1 MGTKGR
7 AVAEVTVKIKSKTGS
22 RRKSKGKVKERVKTT
37 VKANVAPDLHQAQLQ
52 GTTNA
57 PVGTPDNPSDK
68 VLTLANLITL
78 CRFLLTVAFLVLFVK
93 DTQRTLALIFYT
105 IAAITDFLDGWVA
118 RATQTVSWVGK
129 VSDPI
134 MDRVLLF
141 TGVLGLVVVGDLPL
155 WVAIFVIG
163 RDIVL
168 LGGNIYLRKFWK
180 RPVDVIFIGK
190 LATALFMTGFCF
202 LLIGIGEVVSP
213 ALCSFSWMPGFNG
226 QPTSVGI
233 YLVYVA
239 IVLSTITA
247 VIYYKQGFAIKD
259 EVLAQRAQES
269 E

>member
-1 MGTKGR
+1 M
-7 AVAEVTVKIKSKTGS
+7 AQ
-22 RRKSKGKVKERVKTT
+22 VKERVKTT
-37 VKANVAPDLHQAQLQ
+37 VKDERCPDVHQAQLARDDH
-52 GTTNA
+52 GS
-57 PVGTPDNPSDK
+57 VGTPDNPSDK
-68 VLTLANLITL
+68 ILTLANFITI

-163 RDIVL
+163 RDIGAF
-168 LGGNIYLRKFWK
+168 GGNIYLRKFWK

-190 LATALFMTGFCF
+190 LATA
-202 LLIGIGEVVSP
+202 S
-213 ALCSFSWMPGFNG
+213 S
-226 QPTSVGI
+226 
-233 YLVYVA
+233 
-239 IVLSTITA
+239 
-247 VIYYKQGFAIKD
+247 
-259 EVLAQRAQES
+259 
-269 E
+269 